1 VLVVLCAYRL
11 IAPGSEWRLH
21 REWFERS
28 AMADLLAEDYALAA
42 KDTLYRALDR
52 LLAHKEALFQ
62 FLKDRWQDLFGVT
75 FDVLLY
81 DLTSTYFES
90 DPPFPKGDLR
100 RHGYSR
106 DHRPD
111 CVQGVIALIVMPEGF
126 PLAYEVLPGNTA
138 DKTTL
143 RPFLKRIE
151 QRYGKARRIWVMD
164 RGIPT
169 EEVLAQ
175 IRAADPPV
183 HYVVGTPKGRLTQL
197 EAALTQRPWQSAR
210 ESVQVK
216 LLPQAGELYVLVQ
229 SAARVNKA
237 RAMRRRKLK
246 KLWQRLKTLQA
257 QRPSYE
263 RLLLELGAAKKAAGR
278 VSSLV
283 RVDWP
288 EPPPA
293 QTRSRRVNLT
303 FGLKKDALQRVR
315 RREGRYLLRFN
326 LTETDPGRLWEFYLQ
341 LVEIEAAFKHL
352 KGDLSV
358 RPIFHQRR
366 DRIEAHLLVS
376 FLAYCLQVSLREK
389 LRRKAPGLTPRSVLE
404 KFGAL
409 AMQDV
414 HFPTTDGR
422 ELVFARYTQPDE
434 QELLLAQ
441 LGLRLPA
448 QSPPRITAKR
458 EVDL

>member
-1 VLVVLCAYRL
+1 V
-11 IAPGSEWRLH
+11 
-21 REWFERS
+21 
-28 AMADLLAEDYALAA
+28 
-42 KDTLYRALDR
+42 
-52 LLAHKEALFQ
+52 
-62 FLKDRWQDLFGVT
+62 
-75 FDVLLY
+75 
-81 DLTSTYFES
+81 
-90 DPPFPKGDLR
+90 
-100 RHGYSR
+100 
-106 DHRPD
+106 
-111 CVQGVIALIVMPEGF
+111 VIALIVTPEGF
-126 PLAYEVLPGNTA
+126 PLAYEVLAGNTA
-138 DKTTL
+138 DNTTL
-143 RPFLKRIE
+143 RQLLKQIE

-169 EEVLAQ
+169 EEVLAEM
-175 IRAADPPV
+175 RAADPPV

-229 SAARVNKA
+229 SAARVNKE
-237 RAMRRRKLK
+237 RAIRRRKLK

-278 VSSLV
+278 VWSLV

-293 QTRSRRVNLT
+293 EANSRRVDLT
-303 FGLKKDALQRVR
+303 FGLKQDALQRVR
-315 RREGRYLLRFN
+315 RREGRYLLRSN
-326 LTETDPGRLWEFYLQ
+326 LTQTDPGRLWEFYLQ
-341 LVEIEAAFKHL
+341 LVEIEAAFKNL

-358 RPIFHQRR
+358 RPIFHQRA
-366 DRIEAHLLVS
+366 DRIEAHILVS
-376 FLAYCLQVSLREK
+376 FLAYCVHVSLREK

-409 AMQDV
+409 AMHDV

-422 ELVFARYTQPDE
+422 ELVFARYTQPEPE

-441 LGLRLPA
+441 LGLRFPV

-458 EVDL
+458 EAQL